1 MEGSQEVQQVRHY
14 KDGETRDKNKR
25 WAGKV
30 VTVRKEYY
38 ALIEGWQKQTGMKK
52 AQFWREALMRGVIE
66 VAKAHNIEASF
77 PVLEEIPSA
86 YVKPKRRFPAW
97 LFRKR
102 VTSNYVL
109 YGCIPYKTPIE
120 GSYTD
125 VFRLIPF
132 ILLVI
137 L

>member
-1 MEGSQEVQQVRHY
+1 MEGTQEIQQVRHY
-14 KDGETRDKNKR
+14 KDGETRDKNQR

-52 AQFWREALMRGVIE
+52 AQFWREALMRGALQI
-66 VAKAHNIEASF
+66 AKENNIEASY

-86 YVKPKRRFPAW
+86 YVKPKRKFPSW

-102 VTSNYVL
+102 LPSNGLRYLRVGGRGL
-109 YGCIPYKTPIE
+109 CLGAGKTRSE
-120 GSYTD
+120 ENA
-125 VFRLIPF
+125 
-132 ILLVI
+132 
-137 L
+137 